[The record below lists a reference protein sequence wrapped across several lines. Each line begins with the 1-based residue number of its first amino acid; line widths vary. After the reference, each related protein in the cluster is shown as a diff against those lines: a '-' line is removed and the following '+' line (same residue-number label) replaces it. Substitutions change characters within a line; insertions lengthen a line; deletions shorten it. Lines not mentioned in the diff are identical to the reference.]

1 MDQLGASLW
10 GYGCSRRPEVTVQP
24 PGNAIRETDS
34 VLVWLPS
41 TSQTR
46 SRWPRSRPPTDSPTP
61 GSSSSLIPFP
71 PVGTADRLHSVSAN
85 SESTQLRRLAA
96 IAVMDVVGYSRMMSE
111 DEDGTLTV
119 LQAHRNELEPVLR
132 NHGARV
138 VKGTGDGMLIEVP
151 SAVEAVKAALETQR
165 LMAERNVSVPE
176 ARKMQFRIGINL
188 GDVIVGNDEDLF
200 GHGL

>member
-1 MDQLGASLW
+1 
-10 GYGCSRRPEVTVQP
+10 
-24 PGNAIRETDS
+24 
-34 VLVWLPS
+34 
-41 TSQTR
+41 
-46 SRWPRSRPPTDSPTP
+46 
-61 GSSSSLIPFP
+61 
-71 PVGTADRLHSVSAN
+71 
-85 SESTQLRRLAA
+85 
-96 IAVMDVVGYSRMMSE
+96 MDVVGYSRMMSE